1 MKKRVLLIIPAFNEQ
16 SNILSLLSQVN
27 TLNIVDVEIEYLVI
41 NDCSQDSTS
50 SICKGVNATIVNL
63 PCNLGIGGAVQTGY
77 IYAYNNN
84 FDIAIQVDGDG
95 QHDPYYVKDLIEPLL
110 EGEADFIIG
119 SRYIEKKG
127 FQSTFF
133 RRVGI
138 SYFSF
143 LIGMLYREKVTDP
156 TSGFRACNKDIIKLF
171 ALNYPTDYPE
181 PESIVYLLR
190 NRYRVREVAVTMKE
204 RVGGVSSIQSFK
216 AAYYML
222 KVTLAVLI
230 DTLRK
235 RAIIEVEK

>member
-1 MKKRVLLIIPAFNEQ
+1 MKKRVLLIIPAYNEQ
-16 SNILSLLSQVN
+16 SNILTLLSQVN
-27 TLNIVDVEIEYLVI
+27 SLNITNVEMEYLVI

-50 SICKGVNATIVNL
+50 LLCKEANATIVNL

-95 QHDPYYVKDLIEPLL
+95 QHDPYYVKDLIAPIVK
-110 EGEADFIIG
+110 GQADFVIG

-127 FQSTFF
+127 FQSTVF
-133 RRVGI
+133 RRMGI

-143 LIGMLYREKVTDP
+143 LIGVLYREKVTDP

-190 NRYRVREVAVTMKE
+190 NRYRVMEVAVTMKE

-216 AAYYML
+216 AVYYMF

-235 RAIIEVEK
+235 RTIIEVEK